1 MHYTKT
7 RSTIIVVRGG
17 TEDLSEALDVVQL
30 AVVIVRLARYNLDLE
45 ALEELLAR
53 PSTVGRKVRRT
64 NSEELTTSGAAG

>member
-53 PSTVGRKVRRT
+53 PSAVGRKVRIT
-64 NSEELTTSGAAG
+64 NSGELTTSRAEG